1 MVNKYYTHI
10 LSSTELVN
18 SVNQE
23 NHLHH
28 HEISKHFSVSEPTH
42 NVLTQS
48 YIKIKNWNRD
58 FRPTRPNKVESVAKQ
73 RWPYLESKTNIHE
86 NDPYIQAAI

>member
-1 MVNKYYTHI
+1 MVNYTHI
-10 LSSTELVN
+10 VSSTEPVD

-28 HEISKHFSVSEPTH
+28 DEISKHFSLSEPTH

-48 YIKIKNWNRD
+48 YIKIKTWNRD
-58 FRPTRPNKVESVAKQ
+58 FRPTRPNKVESIAKQ
-73 RWPYLESKTNIHE
+73 KWPYLEPKTNIHN

>member
-1 MVNKYYTHI
+1 MVNKYYTDI
-10 LSSTELVN
+10 LSSTELVD
-18 SVNQE
+18 SVNRE

-28 HEISKHFSVSEPTH
+28 HQISKHFSVSEPTH

-58 FRPTRPNKVESVAKQ
+58 FRPTRPNKVESIAKQ
-73 RWPYLESKTNIHE
+73 KWPTLNPKQIIHK

>member
-1 MVNKYYTHI
+1 M
-10 LSSTELVN
+10 SSTQPVD

-23 NHLHH
+23 NYLHH
-28 HEISKHFSVSEPTH
+28 DEISKHFSLSEPTH

-48 YIKIKNWNRD
+48 YIKIKTCNRG
-58 FRPTRPNKVESVAKQ
+58 FRPTRPNKVESIAKQ
-73 RWPYLESKTNIHE
+73 KWPYLEPKTNIHK